1 MNPDNIYTPNQRM
14 LILQALYKD
23 ADYRLNTEMLQ
34 RLLRTF
40 GHSCGI
46 VEVNALVGY
55 LERRGYLSCERLENG
70 MVIAKLTRAGQDV
83 AEGNVI
89 AEGIDRPPVEE

>member
-1 MNPDNIYTPNQRM
+1 METNIFAPNQRM
-14 LILQALYKD
+14 LVLQALYKD

-34 RLLRTF
+34 RLLKAF
-40 GHSCGI
+40 GHSCGLT
-46 VEVNALVGY
+46 EVNTLVGH
-55 LERRGYLSCERLENG
+55 LERRGYLTTDRLANG

-89 AEGIDRPPVEE
+89 AEGIDRPPVED